1 MNRLKIITA
10 GAVLL
15 VSAALT
21 GCQGSNPFTRQKSP
35 EIPES
40 WSAGA
45 EITFGT
51 NKAQA
56 EVTRSEPG
64 CWEFLFTEPPEL
76 SGVEMKLRNGTL
88 TASLGELSAEAGGGD
103 FTILPGLIAEGI
115 DGLDNSE
122 LTERDGV
129 LTAKTT
135 AEGFSCT
142 VTADKSTGN
151 ILSFK
156 CPGNKLAAYFSDV
169 TPYTEEVGLVE
180 E

>member
-1 MNRLKIITA
+1 MNRLKIVTA
-10 GAVLL
+10 GAVFLAS
-15 VSAALT
+15 VALT
-21 GCQGSNPFTRQKSP
+21 GCQGSNPFTQQKSP
-35 EIPES
+35 EIPAN

-64 CWEFLFTEPPEL
+64 CWEFLFTDPPEL
-76 SGVEMKLRNGTL
+76 SGVEMRLQNGTL
-88 TASLGELSAEAGGGD
+88 TASLGELSVEAGGGD
-103 FTILPGLIAEGI
+103 FTILPELIAEGI
-115 DGLDNSE
+115 DGLGNAE
-122 LTERDGV
+122 FTERDGV

-135 AEGFSCT
+135 VDGCSCT

-169 TPYTEEVGLVE
+169 TPYTEEIGLVE

>member
-10 GAVLL
+10 GAVFLAS
-15 VSAALT
+15 VALT
-21 GCQGSNPFTRQKSP
+21 GCQGSNPFTQQNSP

-76 SGVEMKLRNGTL
+76 SGVEMKLQNGML
-88 TASLGELSAEAGGGD
+88 TASLGELSVEAGGGD
-103 FTILPGLIAEGI
+103 FTILPELIAEGI
-115 DGLDNSE
+115 DGLGNVE
-122 LTERDGV
+122 FTERDGV
-129 LTAKTT
+129 LTATTT
-135 AEGFSCT
+135 ADGCSCT
-142 VTADKSTGN
+142 VSADKSTGN

-169 TPYTEEVGLVE
+169 TPYTEEIGLVE